1 MESLFVKTT
10 LMNEET
16 IDWRAVAKSFYL
28 ACGGMD
34 GCGDIDDVDALC
46 SRYAK
51 HFEEEDADE

>member
-1 MESLFVKTT
+1 MKTT